1 MNEFDKNCEI
11 DRLIEEVKKQE
22 AVLYMTD
29 VALSEN
35 ENVVSTQSIVIIL
48 ESAWQKLGEIG
59 VRLSGLLPENYN
71 E

>member
-35 ENVVSTQSIVIIL
+35 ENVVDTQSIVIIL
-48 ESAWQKLGEIG
+48 ESAWQKLGEIS